1 MGKHFKRKTRPK
13 IWARGRPVSSEYKS
27 IVQVQEVRNIETEEI
42 EMNEISSKS
51 LDISISDPEGKYP
64 QSALI
69 LVVLVWTVRG
79 YLIKGNSDESLNVS
93 LWEDGLDNEPIVG
106 NIRIGL
112 NCASP
117 LSDEDLV
124 EIQKLPSP
132 NVFKWVKI
140 SILILF
146 YLIKINKII
155 VSKQYSWV

>member
-1 MGKHFKRKTRPK
+1 MKLVQKVWIFRFQILKACIHG
-13 IWARGRPVSSEYKS
+13 WSENWKAAQKP
-27 IVQVQEVRNIETEEI
+27 IFEV
-42 EMNEISSKS
+42 
-51 LDISISDPEGKYP
+51 
-64 QSALI
+64 
-69 LVVLVWTVRG
+69 VRG

-132 NVFKWVKI
+132 NVFK
-140 SILILF
+140 
-146 YLIKINKII
+146 
-155 VSKQYSWV
+155 

>member
-1 MGKHFKRKTRPK
+1 MKLVQKVWIYRFQIPK
-13 IWARGRPVSSEYKS
+13 ARIHGL
-27 IVQVQEVRNIETEEI
+27 N
-42 EMNEISSKS
+42 
-51 LDISISDPEGKYP
+51 
-64 QSALI
+64 
-69 LVVLVWTVRG
+69 LVVLVRTVRR

-132 NVFKWVKI
+132 NVFK
-140 SILILF
+140 
-146 YLIKINKII
+146 
-155 VSKQYSWV
+155 

>member
-1 MGKHFKRKTRPK
+1 
-13 IWARGRPVSSEYKS
+13 
-27 IVQVQEVRNIETEEI
+27 
-42 EMNEISSKS
+42 MNEISSKS
-51 LDISISDPEGKYP
+51 LDISISDPEGRYP
-64 QSALI
+64 RSALI

-155 VSKQYSWV
+155 VSKPYSLV

>member
-1 MGKHFKRKTRPK
+1 MGKHCKRKTSRLVLNINSPFRFKKWETSKLKKLKWMKLVQKVWIFRFQIPK
-13 IWARGRPVSSEYKS
+13 ARVHGRFENWKA
-27 IVQVQEVRNIETEEI
+27 VQKPMFEV
-42 EMNEISSKS
+42 
-51 LDISISDPEGKYP
+51 
-64 QSALI
+64 
-69 LVVLVWTVRG
+69 VRG

-140 SILILF
+140 SLLILF
-146 YLIKINKII
+146 YLNKIN
-155 VSKQYSWV
+155 

>member
-1 MGKHFKRKTRPK
+1 M
-13 IWARGRPVSSEYKS
+13 I
-27 IVQVQEVRNIETEEI
+27 
-42 EMNEISSKS
+42 EISSKS
-51 LDISISDPEGKYP
+51 LDLSISDPEGKYP
-64 QSALI
+64 RSALI
-69 LVVLVWTVRG
+69 LVVLVRTVRG

-132 NVFKWVKI
+132 NVFK
-140 SILILF
+140 
-146 YLIKINKII
+146 
-155 VSKQYSWV
+155 

>member
-1 MGKHFKRKTRPK
+1 MKLVQKVWIFRFQIPK
-13 IWARGRPVSSEYKS
+13 ARIHGRFENWKAAQKPMF
-27 IVQVQEVRNIETEEI
+27 EV
-42 EMNEISSKS
+42 
-51 LDISISDPEGKYP
+51 
-64 QSALI
+64 
-69 LVVLVWTVRG
+69 VRG

-132 NVFKWVKI
+132 NVFKFDKLLNDQTEMDENLNITIPKTNLAVIYKLTDGLFNKDL
-140 SILILF
+140 LIRRRIF
-146 YLIKINKII
+146 TP
-155 VSKQYSWV
+155 VST

>member
-1 MGKHFKRKTRPK
+1 MKLVQKVWIYRFQIPK
-13 IWARGRPVSSEYKS
+13 ACIHGL
-27 IVQVQEVRNIETEEI
+27 N
-42 EMNEISSKS
+42 
-51 LDISISDPEGKYP
+51 
-64 QSALI
+64 
-69 LVVLVWTVRG
+69 LVVLVRTVRR

-132 NVFKWVKI
+132 NVFK
-140 SILILF
+140 
-146 YLIKINKII
+146 
-155 VSKQYSWV
+155 